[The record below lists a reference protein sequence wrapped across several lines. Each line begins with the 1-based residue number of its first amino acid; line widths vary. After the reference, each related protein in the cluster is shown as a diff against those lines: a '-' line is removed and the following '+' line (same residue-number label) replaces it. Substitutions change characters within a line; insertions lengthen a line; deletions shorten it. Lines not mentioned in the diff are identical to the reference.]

1 MSVTASF
8 LNFAGAAGLPPTATP
23 GGKATWCP
31 LPQPL
36 AEDRGED
43 RGNNGDFFSLIPFRD
58 RCARRLQLAS
68 ISCPAARLSIAIVLF
83 ICSSPSPVQ
92 HLWQHDV

>member
-23 GGKATWCP
+23 GGKAAWCP
-31 LPQPL
+31 LPPPL

-43 RGNNGDFFSLIPFRD
+43 RGNNGDFSPSSHLGIVVPGG
-58 RCARRLQLAS
+58 CSWQALVALQLVS
-68 ISCPAARLSIAIVLF
+68 E
-83 ICSSPSPVQ
+83 
-92 HLWQHDV
+92 